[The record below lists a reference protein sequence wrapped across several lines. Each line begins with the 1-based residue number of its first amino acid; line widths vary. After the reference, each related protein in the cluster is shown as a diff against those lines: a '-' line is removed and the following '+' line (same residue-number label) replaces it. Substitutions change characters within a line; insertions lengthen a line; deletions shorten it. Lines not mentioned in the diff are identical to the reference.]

1 MTHPTQ
7 PSAQQETQGLRA
19 LEDLLFPVTEADF
32 MRDYDGR
39 QPLHIPAGDHP
50 DKAGILTW
58 QALNGLL
65 QQTHVWTADTLRL
78 MLDGQGVRPEQYCK
92 PIATPSGPI
101 LRPSPSM
108 VDVFLS
114 GGASLVANDV
124 LHAHPPLTQ
133 VGHVLGRTFAA
144 TVGANIYCSFQGVRA
159 FGSHYDNHDVFV
171 VQTEGEKV
179 WTLYENRADNPVD
192 LLPGND
198 DTQRFF
204 ERSRGAVMS
213 QVRLRRGDV
222 LYLPRGWYHDA
233 LATDGASL
241 HVTFSVTPITGKA
254 VLDVLHSLASRQS
267 AYRAYLAPAER
278 EAGGVLRRQLDDLA
292 TLLQDIIQAPE
303 FLDEVAAAQHR
314 VQPWRADFTLPD
326 RKPATLYRV
335 TGRAFPATTKA
346 RRQLYDWA
354 IAERQFAL
362 EDMIATFDGLSP
374 EQVRATI
381 DVAEQA
387 GAIARV

>member
-1 MTHPTQ
+1 MTHSTPPTDLH
-7 PSAQQETQGLRA
+7 ETPGLRT

-32 MRDYDGR
+32 MRDYDGH
-39 QPLHIPAGDHP
+39 QPLHIPASDRAE
-50 DKAGILTW
+50 KADILTW
-58 QALNGLL
+58 DAFNGLL
-65 QQTHVWTADTLRL
+65 QQAHVWTAETLRL
-78 MLDGQGVRPEQYCK
+78 MLDGQAVRPEQYCK
-92 PIATPSGPI
+92 PIPTPSGPI
-101 LRPSPSM
+101 LRASPSM

-124 LHAHPPLTQ
+124 LHAHPPLTH
-133 VGHVLGRTFAA
+133 VGQILGRTFAA
-144 TVGANIYCSFQGVRA
+144 TVGANVYCSFQGIRA

-213 QVRLRRGDV
+213 QVQMRRGDV

-241 HVTFSVTPITGKA
+241 HVTYSVTPITGKA
-254 VLDVLHSLASRQS
+254 ILDVLHGLASKQS
-267 AYRAYLAPAER
+267 AYRGYLAPAER
-278 EAGGVLRRQLDDLA
+278 EAGVVLRRQLDDLA
-292 TLLQDIIQAPE
+292 ALLQGIIQAPD
-303 FLDEVAAAQHR
+303 FLDEVAAAQRR
-314 VQPWRADFTLPD
+314 VQPMMADFTLPI

-346 RRQLYDWA
+346 LRQLYDWA

-374 EQVRATI
+374 DQVRSAI
-381 DVAEQA
+381 DAADQA
-387 GAIARV
+387 GAVVRV

>member
-1 MTHPTQ
+1 MTHPK
-7 PSAQQETQGLRA
+7 PPFDKEETQGLRT

-58 QALNGLL
+58 QAFNGLL
-65 QQTHVWTADTLRL
+65 QQTHIWTTETLRL
-78 MLDGQGVRPEQYCK
+78 MLDGEGVRPEQYCK
-92 PIATPSGPI
+92 PIATLSGPI
-101 LRPSPSM
+101 MRPSPSM

-114 GGASLVANDV
+114 GGASLVANDM

-144 TVGANIYCSFQGVRA
+144 TVGANVYCSFQGVRA

-179 WTLYENRADNPVD
+179 WTLYENRADNPVE

-241 HVTFSVTPITGKA
+241 HVTFSVTPATG
-254 VLDVLHSLASRQS
+254 LDLMKRMEAIVRDDPVFRHFLRPAAMAQPSACPSSTTSAMMSQLSACATTTRLPVMVQFSARCRLTSPLALWMVALDAMPVTMTGPS
-267 AYRAYLAPAER
+267 ALRALPPIRFRFRRTTPPR
-278 EAGGVLRRQLDDLA
+278 E
-292 TLLQDIIQAPE
+292 T
-303 FLDEVAAAQHR
+303 
-314 VQPWRADFTLPD
+314 TLPNTS
-326 RKPATLYRV
+326 ACTV
-335 TGRAFPATTKA
+335 
-346 RRQLYDWA
+346 
-354 IAERQFAL
+354 
-362 EDMIATFDGLSP
+362 MLSP
-374 EQVRATI
+374 STTRFSWTSPNSS
-381 DVAEQA
+381 
-387 GAIARV
+387 